1 MPRKKKNNLDRFRQ
15 SQKEASNADAFKTPA
30 IPAERSGSSVISS
43 TLSHNSS
50 LVATDTKVLTRSQAR
65 RANVATTVA
74 LPGYQPIDVEAW
86 TQQSL
91 TASQEEQPVDL
102 PGKLT
107 IKYFYHYSTPSLAAA
122 APVYSSLGSTV
133 SVVGSLLGESR
144 KRGRPRKNTPT
155 NSDVSDGR
163 LSYTSES
170 SACSKRGRP
179 RKKAFKG
186 GRPTKDSAT
195 GGN

>member
-1 MPRKKKNNLDRFRQ
+1 MPKKKKYNFGNLRNAK
-15 SQKEASNADAFKTPA
+15 SGVNNADAFKTPA
-30 IPAERSGSSVISS
+30 IPAERSGSSVTSL

-102 PGKLT
+102 PGKLL
-107 IKYFYHYSTPSLAAA
+107 IKKLNH
-122 APVYSSLGSTV
+122 
-133 SVVGSLLGESR
+133 
-144 KRGRPRKNTPT
+144 N
-155 NSDVSDGR
+155 
-163 LSYTSES
+163 
-170 SACSKRGRP
+170 
-179 RKKAFKG
+179 
-186 GRPTKDSAT
+186 
-195 GGN
+195 